1 MMIRPNAYRKRKGY
15 DELMHYL
22 FNNNDTVIYPDRSAK
37 AKLMK
42 KFDNMHKRQIENM
55 QNQLDNRETMQ
66 KHIATR
72 NKWVERQNNAN
83 YRNEYNRIK
92 YELDQSTLPGKTVE
106 RLKSR
111 MTYLKTLFSDG
122 NV

>member
-1 MMIRPNAYRKRKGY
+1 MIRPNAYRKRKGY
-15 DELMHYL
+15 DEMMHYVIK
-22 FNNNDTVIYPDRSAK
+22 NNDNAVYPNRSAK
-37 AKLMK
+37 TKLVE
-42 KFDNMHKRQIENM
+42 KFGKMHKRQLEHM

-66 KHIATR
+66 KHTTTR

-92 YELDQSTLPGKTVE
+92 YELDQSTLHGETVE

-111 MTYLKTLFSDG
+111 TEYLKELFSDG